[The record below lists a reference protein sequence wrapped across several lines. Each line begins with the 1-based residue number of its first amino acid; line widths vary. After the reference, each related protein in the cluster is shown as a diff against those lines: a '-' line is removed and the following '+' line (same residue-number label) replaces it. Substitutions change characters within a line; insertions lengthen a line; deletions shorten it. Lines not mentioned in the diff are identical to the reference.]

1 MRTEFLNELQE
12 SGWIHRPLF
21 IKEEHSMERVR
32 KNRKVSKR
40 KKVKIEETKLLVQ
53 HGKCEK
59 YNLGSEG
66 VLWIE
71 GNLQDTVW
79 PEEMSEDGDCAYY
92 GNLSVK
98 LKLNHEDWR
107 DYNRICFQIHP
118 VCPGLHTISFS
129 VWIKNDGLEK
139 VPDDYNRT
147 GQHMANLENRQWQTC
162 IWEFPEIAR
171 DNITELEFRYRLSGS
186 DTGVGEKVM
195 FAVKEIFLEKTK
207 EEKYQ
212 GWDLEERVISYD
224 SCGYLPKEKKM
235 ALTDLTKGMFQ
246 VFQEE
251 TGKIVLIKAI
261 QKLRWKNHEVG
272 YLDFSEIQKPGKYK
286 LLAEGRETGTFEIGA
301 DWVEEMIWKG
311 LNFLFCQRCGYPVPG
326 KHQKCHDDCYG
337 THNGE
342 KISYSGGWH
351 DAGDMSQQTV
361 QTGEI
366 TEELFILAEENKKN
380 RLLYHRLL
388 EEACWG
394 LSFLLQGRYGDGYR
408 NSSLGLIRWTDGKW
422 GNRDDGNTVRV
433 YNHALDNFLC
443 ACAEAIASRVLEE
456 YDFQNS
462 FAALKAAE
470 EDYAFA
476 IERWEKYGFEI
487 PIMWEHTYGSS
498 QSLCYAVITKCAG
511 LLYERTEKTYYRKQ
525 VEIWSEKLLLCQNE
539 AGYFCRD
546 ESCNHIVHFNHQA
559 REKYFPESLILACR
573 VLKEGQL
580 YSKIIVGLKRYGNY
594 LKELMKYASPYR
606 MLPAGIYEEREA
618 NHKEVFQRMHLLSSY
633 QKCQSEYLK
642 QVRQGDKIGDGQY
655 VKQFPVWFSFRGNTN
670 VQLSMG
676 QAAIITGE
684 FLEDEE
690 LIQVGRDQIHWINGR
705 NPFRQSFVVGNGRRF
720 DFFYA
725 VFPGVCVGQ
734 VPVGVQ
740 TKKNEDFPVWN
751 SGNQAVSRE
760 IWSASTIKMMSIC
773 GKMLND

>member
-1 MRTEFLNELQE
+1 MRVEFLNELQE

-21 IKEEHSMERVR
+21 IKKEYSMEQVR
-32 KNRKVSKR
+32 KNRKVT
-40 KKVKIEETKLLVQ
+40 KKKKIKIEKSKLLVQ
-53 HGKCEK
+53 HGKCKK
-59 YNLGSEG
+59 YNFGDDEI
-66 VLWIE
+66 LWIK
-71 GNLQDTVW
+71 GGWQKSIW
-79 PEEMSEDGDCAYY
+79 PEEMPQDGDCAYY

-107 DYNRICFQIHP
+107 DYNRISFQIHP
-118 VCPGLHTISFS
+118 VCPGLHTISFA
-129 VWIKNDGLEK
+129 VWIKNEGLEK
-139 VPDDYNRT
+139 VPDVYNRT
-147 GQHMANLENRQWQTC
+147 GQYMFNLENRQWQTA

-195 FAVKEIFLEKTK
+195 FAVKNIFLEKTK

-212 GWDLEERVISYD
+212 GWDLEEGVISYD
-224 SCGYLPKEKKM
+224 FCGYLPNEKKI
-235 ALTDLTKGMFQ
+235 ALTDLTIGKFR
-246 VFQEE
+246 VLREE
-251 TGKIVLIKAI
+251 TGDVILRKAI
-261 QKLRWKNHEVG
+261 EKIEWKNQKFG
-272 YLDFSEIQKPGKYK
+272 YLDFSEIKEPGKYK
-286 LLAEGRETGTFEIGA
+286 LLAEGRETGIFQVGT
-301 DWVEEMIWKG
+301 DWIEEMIWKG

-342 KISYSGGWH
+342 KISYCGGWH

-366 TEELFILAEENKKN
+366 TEELFVLAEENKKN

-408 NSSLGLIRWTDGKW
+408 NSSLGLIRWTDNKW
-422 GNRDDGNTVRV
+422 GNLDDGNTVRV

-443 ACAEAIASRVLEE
+443 ACAEAVAARVLEK
-456 YDFQNS
+456 YDYENS
-462 FAALKAAE
+462 FVALKVAE
-470 EDYAFA
+470 EDYTFA
-476 IERWEKYGFEI
+476 IERWEKYGFET

-511 LLYERTEKTYYRKQ
+511 LLYERTGKTYYGKQ

-539 AGYFCRD
+539 AGYFYRD
-546 ESCNHIVHFNHQA
+546 ESCSNIVHFNHQA

-573 VLKEGQL
+573 VLKEGKL
-580 YSKIIVGLKRYGNY
+580 YSRIIHALRKYGNY
-594 LKELMKYASPYR
+594 LKELMEYASPYR
-606 MLPAGIYEEREA
+606 MIPAGIYEEREA

-633 QKCQSEYLK
+633 QECQSEYLK
-642 QVRQGDKIGDGQY
+642 QVRQGDRIGDGQY

-684 FLEDEE
+684 FLGDEE
-690 LIQVGRDQIHWINGR
+690 LIQIGRDQIHWLNGK
-705 NPFRQSFVVGNGRRF
+705 NPFRQSLVVGNGKRF

-734 VPVGVQ
+734 VPVGIQ

-760 IWSASTIKMMSIC
+760 VWDSSTIKMMSIC
-773 GKMLND
+773 GKNVK

>member
-1 MRTEFLNELQE
+1 MRKEFFNELQE

-21 IKEEHSMERVR
+21 VKEEQSMKKIRE
-32 KNRKVSKR
+32 NRKINKKKR
-40 KKVKIEETKLLVQ
+40 IKIDETKLQVQ
-53 HGKCEK
+53 HGGYEKCNHGDEEI
-59 YNLGSEG
+59 LWLEG
-66 VLWIE
+66 K
-71 GNLQDTVW
+71 LQDLTW
-79 PEEMSEDGDCAYY
+79 PEEMPQNGDCAYY
-92 GNLSVK
+92 GNLSLK
-98 LKLNHEDWR
+98 LKLNYEDWR
-107 DYNRICFQIHP
+107 DYNRISFQIYP
-118 VCPGLHTISFS
+118 VCPGLNTISFA
-129 VWIKNDGLEK
+129 VWIKNEGLEK
-139 VPDDYNRT
+139 VPDAYNRT
-147 GQHMANLENRQWQTC
+147 GQHMVNLKNQQWQTC
-162 IWEFPEIAR
+162 IWEFPEIPR
-171 DNITELEFRYRLSGS
+171 DNVTELEFQYRLSGS
-186 DTGVGEKVM
+186 DTGIGEKVR
-195 FAVKEIFLEKTK
+195 FVVKEIFLEKTK

-212 GWDLEERVISYD
+212 GWDLDERVISYD

-235 ALTDLTKGMFQ
+235 ALTDLTTGMFQ

-251 TGKIVLIKAI
+251 TGKIILIKTI
-261 QKLRWKNHEVG
+261 ESVRWKNQEFG

-286 LLAEGRETGTFEIGA
+286 LLAEGRETGTFDIGA
-301 DWVEEMIWKG
+301 DWAEEMIWKG

-337 THNGE
+337 IHNGE

-366 TEELFILAEENKKN
+366 TEELFILAEENKENK
-380 RLLYHRLL
+380 LLYHRLL

-408 NSSLGLIRWTDGKW
+408 NSSLGLIRWTDNKW
-422 GNRDDGNTVRV
+422 GNLDDGNTVRV

-443 ACAEAIASRVLEE
+443 ACAESVAARVLEG
-456 YDFQNS
+456 YDSQNS
-462 FAALKAAE
+462 FTALKIAE

-476 IERWEKYGFEI
+476 IERWEKYGFEM

-498 QSLCYAVITKCAG
+498 QSLCYAVITKCAS
-511 LLYERTEKTYYRKQ
+511 LLHERTGKLYYREQ
-525 VEIWSEKLLLCQNE
+525 VEIWSKKLLLCQSE
-539 AGYFCRD
+539 EGYFYRD
-546 ESCNHIVHFNHQA
+546 ENCNHIVHFNHQA
-559 REKYFPESLILACR
+559 REKYFPESLILASR
-573 VLKEGQL
+573 VLKEGKI
-580 YSKIIVGLKRYGNY
+580 YSQIITGLKRYGNY
-594 LKELMKYASPYR
+594 IKELMKYASPYR
-606 MLPAGIYEEREA
+606 MIPAGIYEEREV
-618 NHKEVFQRMHLLSSY
+618 NHKEVFQKMHLLSSY
-633 QKCQSEYLK
+633 QKCQLEYLQQIRK
-642 QVRQGDKIGDGQY
+642 GEKIRDGQY

-676 QAAIITGE
+676 QAAIITGR

-690 LIQVGRDQIHWINGR
+690 LIQVGRDQIHWLNGR
-705 NPFRQSFVVGNGRRF
+705 NPFRQSLVVGNGQRF

-725 VFPGVCVGQ
+725 VFPGNCVGQ

-760 IWSASTIKMMSIC
+760 VWSASTIKMMSIC

>member
-1 MRTEFLNELQE
+1 MRAEFLNELQE

-21 IKEEHSMERVR
+21 IKKEYSMEQVR
-32 KNRKVSKR
+32 KNRKVT
-40 KKVKIEETKLLVQ
+40 KKKKIKIEKSKLLVQ
-53 HGKCEK
+53 HGKCKK
-59 YNLGSEG
+59 YNFGDDEI
-66 VLWIE
+66 LWIK
-71 GNLQDTVW
+71 GGWQKSIW
-79 PEEMSEDGDCAYY
+79 PEEMPQDGDCAYY

-107 DYNRICFQIHP
+107 DYNRISFQIHP
-118 VCPGLHTISFS
+118 VCPGLHTISFA
-129 VWIKNDGLEK
+129 VWIKNEGLEK
-139 VPDDYNRT
+139 VPDVYNRT
-147 GQHMANLENRQWQTC
+147 GQYMFNLQNRQWQTG

-195 FAVKEIFLEKTK
+195 FAVKNIFLEKAK

-212 GWDLEERVISYD
+212 GWDLEEGVISYD
-224 SCGYLPKEKKM
+224 FCGYLPNEKKI
-235 ALTDLTKGMFQ
+235 ALTDLTIGKFR
-246 VFQEE
+246 VLREE
-251 TGKIVLIKAI
+251 TGDVILRKAI
-261 QKLRWKNHEVG
+261 EKIEWKNQKFG
-272 YLDFSEIQKPGKYK
+272 YLDFSEIKEPGKYK
-286 LLAEGRETGTFEIGA
+286 LLAEGRETGIFQVGT
-301 DWVEEMIWKG
+301 DWIEEMIWKG
-311 LNFLFCQRCGYPVPG
+311 LNFIFCQRCGYPVPG

-342 KISYSGGWH
+342 KISYCGGWH

-366 TEELFILAEENKKN
+366 TEELFVLAEENKKN

-408 NSSLGLIRWTDGKW
+408 NSSLGLIRWTDNKW
-422 GNRDDGNTVRV
+422 GNLDDGNTVRV

-443 ACAEAIASRVLEE
+443 ACAEAVAARVLEK
-456 YDFQNS
+456 YDYENS
-462 FAALKAAE
+462 FVALKVAE
-470 EDYAFA
+470 EDYTFA
-476 IERWEKYGFEI
+476 IERWEKYGFET

-511 LLYERTEKTYYRKQ
+511 LLYERTGKTYYGKQ

-539 AGYFCRD
+539 AGYFYRD
-546 ESCNHIVHFNHQA
+546 ESCSNIVHFNHQA

-573 VLKEGQL
+573 VLKEGKL
-580 YSKIIVGLKRYGNY
+580 YSRIIHALRKYGNY
-594 LKELMKYASPYR
+594 LKELMEYASPYR
-606 MLPAGIYEEREA
+606 MIPAGIYEEREA

-633 QKCQSEYLK
+633 QECQSEYLK
-642 QVRQGDKIGDGQY
+642 QVRQGDRIGDGQY

-684 FLEDEE
+684 FLGDEE
-690 LIQVGRDQIHWINGR
+690 LIQIGRDQIHWLNGK
-705 NPFRQSFVVGNGRRF
+705 NPFRQSLVVGNGKRF

-734 VPVGVQ
+734 VPVGIQ

-760 IWSASTIKMMSIC
+760 VWDSSTIKMMSIC
-773 GKMLND
+773 GKMLNN

>member
-1 MRTEFLNELQE
+1 MRAEFLNELQE

-21 IKEEHSMERVR
+21 IKKEYSMEQVR
-32 KNRKVSKR
+32 KNRKVT
-40 KKVKIEETKLLVQ
+40 KKKKIKIEKSKLLVQ
-53 HGKCEK
+53 HGKCKK
-59 YNLGSEG
+59 YNFGDDEI
-66 VLWIE
+66 LWIK
-71 GNLQDTVW
+71 GGWQKSIW
-79 PEEMSEDGDCAYY
+79 PEEMPQDGDCAYY

-107 DYNRICFQIHP
+107 DYNRISFQIHP
-118 VCPGLHTISFS
+118 VCPGLHTISFA
-129 VWIKNDGLEK
+129 VWIKNEGLEK
-139 VPDDYNRT
+139 VPDVYNRT
-147 GQHMANLENRQWQTC
+147 GQYMFNLQNRQWQTG

-195 FAVKEIFLEKTK
+195 FAVKNIFLEKAK

-212 GWDLEERVISYD
+212 GWDLEEGVISYD
-224 SCGYLPKEKKM
+224 FCGYLPNEKKI
-235 ALTDLTKGMFQ
+235 ALTDLTIGKFR
-246 VFQEE
+246 VLREE
-251 TGKIVLIKAI
+251 TGDVILRKAI
-261 QKLRWKNHEVG
+261 EKIEWKNQKFG
-272 YLDFSEIQKPGKYK
+272 YLDFSEIKEPGKYK
-286 LLAEGRETGTFEIGA
+286 LLAEGRETGIFQVGT
-301 DWVEEMIWKG
+301 DWIEEMIWKG
-311 LNFLFCQRCGYPVPG
+311 LNFIFCQRCGYPVPG

-342 KISYSGGWH
+342 KISYCGGWH

-366 TEELFILAEENKKN
+366 TEELFVLAEENKKN

-408 NSSLGLIRWTDGKW
+408 NSSLGLIRWTDNKW
-422 GNRDDGNTVRV
+422 GNLDDGNTVRV

-443 ACAEAIASRVLEE
+443 ACAEAVAARVLEK
-456 YDFQNS
+456 YDYENS
-462 FAALKAAE
+462 FVALKVAE
-470 EDYAFA
+470 EDYTFA
-476 IERWEKYGFEI
+476 IERWEKYGFET

-511 LLYERTEKTYYRKQ
+511 LLYERTGKTYYGKQ

-539 AGYFCRD
+539 AGYFYRD
-546 ESCNHIVHFNHQA
+546 ESCSNIVHFNHQA

-573 VLKEGQL
+573 VLKEGKL
-580 YSKIIVGLKRYGNY
+580 YSRTIHALRKYGNY
-594 LKELMKYASPYR
+594 LKELMEYASPYR
-606 MLPAGIYEEREA
+606 MIPAGIYEEREA

-633 QKCQSEYLK
+633 QECQSEYLK
-642 QVRQGDKIGDGQY
+642 QVRQGDRIGDGQY

-684 FLEDEE
+684 FLGDEE
-690 LIQVGRDQIHWINGR
+690 LIQIGRDQIHWLNGK
-705 NPFRQSFVVGNGRRF
+705 NPFRQSLVVGNGKRF

-734 VPVGVQ
+734 VPVGIQ

-760 IWSASTIKMMSIC
+760 VWDSSTIKMMSIC
-773 GKMLND
+773 GKMLNN

>member
-1 MRTEFLNELQE
+1 MRVEFLNELQE

-21 IKEEHSMERVR
+21 IKKEYSMEQVR
-32 KNRKVSKR
+32 KNRKVT
-40 KKVKIEETKLLVQ
+40 KKKKIKIEKSKLLVQ
-53 HGKCEK
+53 HGKCKK
-59 YNLGSEG
+59 YNFGDDEI
-66 VLWIE
+66 LWIK
-71 GNLQDTVW
+71 GGWQKSIW
-79 PEEMSEDGDCAYY
+79 PEEMPQDGDCAYY

-107 DYNRICFQIHP
+107 DYNRISFQIHP
-118 VCPGLHTISFS
+118 VCPGLHTISFA
-129 VWIKNDGLEK
+129 VWIKNEGLEK
-139 VPDDYNRT
+139 VPDVYNRT
-147 GQHMANLENRQWQTC
+147 GQYMFNLENRQWQTA

-195 FAVKEIFLEKTK
+195 FAVKNIFLEKTK

-212 GWDLEERVISYD
+212 GWDLEEGVISYD
-224 SCGYLPKEKKM
+224 FCGYLPNEKKI
-235 ALTDLTKGMFQ
+235 ALTDLTIGKFR
-246 VFQEE
+246 VLREE
-251 TGKIVLIKAI
+251 TGDVILRKAI
-261 QKLRWKNHEVG
+261 EKIEWKNQKFG
-272 YLDFSEIQKPGKYK
+272 YLDFSEIKEPGKYK
-286 LLAEGRETGTFEIGA
+286 LLAEGRETGIFQVGT
-301 DWVEEMIWKG
+301 DWIEEMIWKG

-342 KISYSGGWH
+342 KISYCGGWH

-366 TEELFILAEENKKN
+366 TEELFVLAEENKKN

-408 NSSLGLIRWTDGKW
+408 NSSLGLIRWTDNKW
-422 GNRDDGNTVRV
+422 GNLDDGNTVRV

-443 ACAEAIASRVLEE
+443 ACAEAVAARVLEK
-456 YDFQNS
+456 YDYENS
-462 FAALKAAE
+462 FVALKVAE
-470 EDYAFA
+470 EDYTFA
-476 IERWEKYGFEI
+476 IERWEKYGFET

-511 LLYERTEKTYYRKQ
+511 LLYERTGKTYYGKQ

-539 AGYFCRD
+539 AGYFYRD
-546 ESCNHIVHFNHQA
+546 ESCSNIVHFNHQA

-573 VLKEGQL
+573 VLKEGKL
-580 YSKIIVGLKRYGNY
+580 YSRIIHALRKYGNY
-594 LKELMKYASPYR
+594 IKELMEYASPYR
-606 MLPAGIYEEREA
+606 MIPAGIYEEREA

-633 QKCQSEYLK
+633 QECQSEYLK
-642 QVRQGDKIGDGQY
+642 QVRQGDRIGDGQY

-684 FLEDEE
+684 FLGDEE
-690 LIQVGRDQIHWINGR
+690 LIQIGRDQIHWLNGK
-705 NPFRQSFVVGNGRRF
+705 NPFRQSLVVGNGKRF

-734 VPVGVQ
+734 VPVGIQ

-760 IWSASTIKMMSIC
+760 VWDSSTIKMMSIC
-773 GKMLND
+773 GKMLNN